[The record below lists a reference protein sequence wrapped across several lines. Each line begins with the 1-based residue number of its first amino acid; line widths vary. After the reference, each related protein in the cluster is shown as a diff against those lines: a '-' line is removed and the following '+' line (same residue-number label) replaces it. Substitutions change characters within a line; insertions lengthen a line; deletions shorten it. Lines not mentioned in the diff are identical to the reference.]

1 MQSLNQT
8 IASGDWDTLRCSYNG
23 IAKCL
28 PNKEPILIVREFLNF
43 EEKSRLE
50 LFQSLEGMK
59 EGKFKFPMILETSD
73 FLWVLHQSVIK
84 LSHSFC
90 SYTMKEMTR
99 DEGRE
104 ELVNKYKMWTQEEF
118 DKVFEALGGHTGSYQ
133 MLRSAM
139 MLNNLN
145 LDEGI
150 QRVKDM
156 SYNHLFIC
164 MRGIDDTEIFKL
176 FLCKLKAN
184 NYEQHFEKI
193 PDYVSHLI
201 RCNLLF
207 LKEKNVVSPQKHLL
221 QHAIESYI
229 TDFVVNCS
237 SLL

>member
-1 MQSLNQT
+1 M
-8 IASGDWDTLRCSYNG
+8 
-23 IAKCL
+23 
-28 PNKEPILIVREFLNF
+28 NF

-50 LFQSLEGMK
+50 LFRSLEGMK
-59 EGKFKFPMILETSD
+59 EGKFKFPVILETSD

-84 LSHSFC
+84 SSNSFC

-145 LDEGI
+145 LEGI

-164 MRGIDDTEIFKL
+164 MRGIDDRNFEI
-176 FLCKLKAN
+176 
-184 NYEQHFEKI
+184 
-193 PDYVSHLI
+193 VSL
-201 RCNLLF
+201 
-207 LKEKNVVSPQKHLL
+207 
-221 QHAIESYI
+221 
-229 TDFVVNCS
+229 
-237 SLL
+237 